1 MSGMKLF
8 IGSLPYNITE
18 NELTD
23 LFSQYGS
30 VVSTNLVKDQF
41 TGRPKGF
48 AFVEMATRSEGHK
61 AMEDLNGKK
70 YKHRDL
76 VCNESKP
83 MKKKKYRRR

>member
-1 MSGMKLF
+1 MKLF
-8 IGSLPYNITE
+8 VGSLPYNITE
-18 NELTD
+18 DELID
-23 LFSQYGS
+23 LFSRYGS
-30 VVSTNLVKDQF
+30 VVGTDLIKDHF
-41 TGRPKGF
+41 TGQAKGF

-83 MKKKKYRRR
+83 TKKKKFRRR

>member
-1 MSGMKLF
+1 MKLF
-8 IGSLPYNITE
+8 VGSLPYNITE
-18 NELTD
+18 TELID

-30 VVSTNLVKDQF
+30 VVDINLIKDHF
-41 TGRPKGF
+41 TGTPKGF
-48 AFVEMATRSEGHK
+48 AFVEMSNRSEGHK

-83 MKKKKYRRR
+83 TKKKKYHRR

>member
-1 MSGMKLF
+1 MKLF

-18 NELTD
+18 SELTD
-23 LFSQYGS
+23 LFGQYGS

-41 TGRPKGF
+41 TGQSKGF
-48 AFVEMATRSEGHK
+48 AFVEMATRSEGHQ
-61 AMEDLNGKK
+61 AMENLNGKQ
-70 YKHRDL
+70 YKHRNL

>member
-1 MSGMKLF
+1 MKLF
-8 IGSLPYNITE
+8 VGSLPYNITE

-30 VVSTNLVKDQF
+30 VVSLNLVTDHF
-41 TGRPKGF
+41 TGQPKGF

-61 AMEDLNGKK
+61 AMENLNGKK

-83 MKKKKYRRR
+83 TKKKKRSRRR

>member
-1 MSGMKLF
+1 MKLF
-8 IGSLPYNITE
+8 VGSLPYNITE

-23 LFSQYGS
+23 LFGQYGS

-41 TGRPKGF
+41 TGHSKGF
-48 AFVEMATRSEGHK
+48 AFVEMSTRSEGHK
-61 AMEDLNGKK
+61 AMEDLNGKR

-83 MKKKKYRRR
+83 TKKKKFRRR